1 MRCSYCH
8 YIIPSHSRRREEARG
23 LPPLLHLVSLRF
35 TRFVF
40 AFERSI
46 TLVHSRPPVFKR
58 RSNLLSSVYFSRS
71 RYFDFSW
78 LQRVGENIRDR
89 KRERERQ
96 RKRYRFIHS
105 AMLLKYQ
112 ACRRIIRRASPR
124 LLWGPFSRYATGW
137 IRVQKPQGYEGGRSG
152 ERERGGRRRRG
163 NENTRRVPSLRGS
176 MLVVVSDRRT
186 VNEARVGF
194 LSRQEDNVLRGGR
207 ERGREREKES
217 SSFFTLSSRLH
228 RPLPVFCIRYRI
240 CPRPGHRPES
250 VYIYIY
256 IYIPW
261 GEGWALLLG
270 WCPEKKKKKKE
281 RILLENNYST
291 FGLWR
296 PRRGLSPLNIEILG
310 PFPPCF
316 SLDTFIWM
324 DLSSPL
330 QVSMIFR
337 DWELYIESHRG
348 VETPLLFGDPV
359 GASGTDLC
367 ILSYCDPSKSIY
379 FIFEGV
385 TKRVSKKIFISN
397 FLDR

>member
-1 MRCSYCH
+1 MPTTR
-8 YIIPSHSRRREEARG
+8 PSA
-23 LPPLLHLVSLRF
+23 
-35 TRFVF
+35 
-40 AFERSI
+40 
-46 TLVHSRPPVFKR
+46 
-58 RSNLLSSVYFSRS
+58 
-71 RYFDFSW
+71 
-78 LQRVGENIRDR
+78 
-89 KRERERQ
+89 RER
-96 RKRYRFIHS
+96 
-105 AMLLKYQ
+105 
-112 ACRRIIRRASPR
+112 
-124 LLWGPFSRYATGW
+124 
-137 IRVQKPQGYEGGRSG
+137 
-152 ERERGGRRRRG
+152 
-163 NENTRRVPSLRGS
+163 
-176 MLVVVSDRRT
+176 
-186 VNEARVGF
+186 
-194 LSRQEDNVLRGGR
+194 
-207 ERGREREKES
+207 
-217 SSFFTLSSRLH
+217 
-228 RPLPVFCIRYRI
+228 
-240 CPRPGHRPES
+240 

-256 IYIPW
+256 IFP
-261 GEGWALLLG
+261 GAKAEPSFSDGVRK
-270 WCPEKKKKKKE
+270 KKKKKKE

-379 FIFEGV
+379 FIFERV